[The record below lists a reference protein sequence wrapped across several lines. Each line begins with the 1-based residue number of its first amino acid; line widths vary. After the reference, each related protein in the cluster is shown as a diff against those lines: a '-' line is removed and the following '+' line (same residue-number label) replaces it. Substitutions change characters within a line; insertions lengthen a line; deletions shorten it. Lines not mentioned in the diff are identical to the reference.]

1 MWSGIA
7 TVANLRRTQQPAAS
21 GPGPW
26 QGHTGQPCQ
35 GSAPLCP
42 ERMLRSRFRSPRVQ
56 TQQDRR
62 TSRLQRDKPRLH
74 SDTPELWCGD
84 VPRQAFKRRCHL
96 IQLISTCT
104 DRKILTPSIRARD
117 LTAAS
122 AKERAEEWVASISRV
137 PGTTAAADTYIGES
151 AGAAVAAAD
160 RAKARH
166 LICSAGYGLIDATT
180 NIAGYSAT
188 FASPHA
194 DEVTGT
200 PQQASAR
207 RHWWQVLRRGVPI
220 GAPTLSALGHEGP
233 IVVAASPVYLDAM
246 HDELLAG
253 LDSGAK
259 IIVVTSGTL
268 RGPLEEVH
276 VPVKGRLRRTLGGSM
291 MAINVRVAARIMEE
305 LSEHRLSVE
314 NSRALVSDLTAAA
327 PELEKFERRAMSDDE
342 VIDFITGHLLEDRS
356 ISHSRLLRLLRDS
369 GSACEQ
375 RRFRSLYSLASSA
388 LPTEK

>member
-1 MWSGIA
+1 M
-7 TVANLRRTQQPAAS
+7 T
-21 GPGPW
+21 
-26 QGHTGQPCQ
+26 C
-35 GSAPLCP
+35 
-42 ERMLRSRFRSPRVQ
+42 F
-56 TQQDRR
+56 
-62 TSRLQRDKPRLH
+62 
-74 SDTPELWCGD
+74 
-84 VPRQAFKRRCHL
+84 
-96 IQLISTCT
+96 ISTCT
-104 DRKILTPSIRARD
+104 DRKTLTPSIRARD
-117 LTAAS
+117 LTATS
-122 AKERAEEWVASISRV
+122 AKERAQEWVTSISRV
-137 PGTTAAADTYIGES
+137 SGSTAAGDTYIGES
-151 AGAAVAAAD
+151 AGAAVTAAK

-200 PQQASAR
+200 PQQPIAR
-207 RHWWQVLRRGVPI
+207 RHWWQVLRRDILI

-246 HDELLAG
+246 HDELVAG
-253 LDSGAK
+253 LASGAR

-276 VPVKGRLRRTLGGSM
+276 VPVKGRLRGTLGGSM
-291 MAINVRVAARIMEE
+291 MSINVRVAARIMEE
-305 LSEHRLSVE
+305 LPERRLNVE
-314 NSRALVSDLTAAA
+314 NARALVSALTISA
-327 PELEKFERRAMSDDE
+327 PELERFGRCALSDDE

-356 ISHSRLLRLLRDS
+356 IPHSRLLRLLRDS

-388 LPTEK
+388 LPSEE